1 MTSYPYPTDF
11 DCNKLAQEE
20 TCKHRTERLG
30 TDGGVEPGQHD
41 QTESQS
47 WMGEHEVIIIHYN
60 Y

>member
-20 TCKHRTERLG
+20 MCKHYTERPR

-41 QTESQS
+41 QTESVTVLDGRARGNNHS
-47 WMGEHEVIIIHYN
+47 L
-60 Y
+60 